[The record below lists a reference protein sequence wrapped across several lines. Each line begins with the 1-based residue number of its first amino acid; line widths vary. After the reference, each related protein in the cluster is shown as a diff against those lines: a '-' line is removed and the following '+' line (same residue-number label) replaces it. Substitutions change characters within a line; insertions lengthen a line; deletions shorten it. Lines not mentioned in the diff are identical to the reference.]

1 MTTIQ
6 DAGRD
11 LAPDP
16 GEIRA
21 MLDAIIPDGA
31 PFEIRVLKLRKQT
44 PDGLIEDPYTKAQ
57 TGFYEDTVLA
67 ASHAARYAGMHCAGV
82 YVTLNQLS
90 PHAQSW
96 GADRIAKGR
105 GAADADILRYR
116 YLYIDVDP
124 VRPSD
129 TNANESERTA
139 ARERA
144 SQVLAYLRDAGWP
157 DPVWA
162 GNSGSGSMMLFRI
175 DLAPDA
181 QPLIQRALQGLH
193 DLFGD
198 HAVGIDTSVFNPAR
212 LVRLAGTVNAKAIT
226 PQPERPWALATG
238 KALPN
243 PGTVTREQLEA
254 IAAAEP
260 APVHRE
266 PFTGE
271 RYDLPAILAKAG
283 IQHREKQASYGAV
296 YEIADCLTSADHA
309 DGACFIQFH
318 SGAVA
323 YRCLHARCSGK
334 GWQDV
339 KALLNL
345 PDRTS
350 GPTLTVVTGG
360 PVEDDA
366 TQWDIIP
373 PEKES
378 RTWPEMHDAA
388 YYGLAGDVVKAI
400 DPTTEGDPVAVLE
413 FFLTAFGS
421 ACGRNAYIAVG
432 NDQHGANHYV
442 VLVGDSSRSRK
453 GNSRGG
459 VLALMERAAPE
470 WKQQRVL
477 GGLSSGEGL
486 IYAVRDRVER
496 ENKKGELEVFD
507 EGVRDKRLLCI
518 EDEFSRV
525 FKVAGRQGSTT
536 SEIMRQ
542 AWDGRDTLR
551 VMVKG
556 DTNTA
561 SGAHV
566 AIFGNVTEPELLVS
580 LSETDITNGMANRY
594 RWPVVRRSKLI
605 ARPRP
610 MPAGVSD
617 ALVHRIVAALAF
629 AETAGEMDLAPETEP
644 LWERVYRDELSTP
657 TRGIVGSL
665 TARGDAI
672 TLRLALTY
680 ALLDRCNEIRPEH
693 LRAALAVWSYS
704 EQSVRYLFGD
714 KTGDW
719 VADRILHIL
728 KVEGPKK
735 HIEIVEA
742 FGRNQSAARIQT
754 AIELLN
760 SWGRIVVRSP
770 RKTGTVGR
778 PATVYELIP
787 DKAA

>member
-1 MTTIQ
+1 MAIV
-6 DAGRD
+6 
-11 LAPDP
+11 PDP
-16 GEIRA
+16 EQMRA
-21 MLDAIIPDGA
+21 MLTAITDRGA
-31 PFEIRVLKLRKQT
+31 PFEIRALKCRKRT
-44 PDGLIEDPYTKAQ
+44 PNGLIDDPYVKAQ
-57 TGFYEDTVLA
+57 SGFFTDVETAV
-67 ASHAARYAGMHCAGV
+67 SAARLFTGNDAAGV
-82 YVTLNQLS
+82 HVTINAVLGHVLG
-90 PHAQSW
+90 W
-96 GADRIAKGR
+96 GTDRIAKGR
-105 GAADADILRYR
+105 ATSDADVTRYR
-116 YLYIDVDP
+116 HLYLDVDS
-124 VRPSD
+124 VRPTD
-129 TNANESERTA
+129 TNATAQERDAT
-139 ARERA
+139 RERA
-144 SQVLAYLRDAGWP
+144 LQLLTYLRDAGWP

-162 GNSGSGSMMLFRI
+162 GSSGSGSMMLFRI

-181 QPLIQRALQGLH
+181 QPLIRRVLQGLH

-198 HAVGIDTSVFNPAR
+198 DVVAIDTSTANPAR

-226 PQPERPWALATG
+226 PTPDRPWSLATG
-238 KALPN
+238 QALPN
-243 PGTVTREQLEA
+243 PGTVTHAQLEA

-260 APVHRE
+260 DPAHRK

-271 RYDLPAILAKAG
+271 RYDLARILSDSG
-283 IQHREKQASYGAV
+283 VQYREKQASYGVV
-296 YEIADCLTSADHA
+296 YEIANCLTSPDHA

-334 GWQDV
+334 GWLDV

-350 GPTLTVVTGG
+350 GPTLTVVTGATG
-360 PVEDDA
+360 EDDA
-366 TQWDIIP
+366 TEWDIIP

-378 RTWPEMHDAA
+378 RTWPVMHDAA
-388 YYGLAGDVVKAI
+388 YHGLAGDVVDAI
-400 DPTTEGDPVAVLE
+400 DPTTEGDRVAVLE

-421 ACGRNAYIAVG
+421 ACGRNAHIVVG
-432 NDQHGANHYV
+432 NDHHGANHYV

-470 WKQQRVL
+470 WKQRVL

-496 ENKKGELEVFD
+496 ENKKGELDVVD
-507 EGVRDKRLLCI
+507 DGVRDKRLLCI

-525 FKVAGRQGSTT
+525 FKVAGRHGSTIT
-536 SEIMRQ
+536 EIMRQ
-542 AWDGRDTLR
+542 AWDGRDALR

-610 MPAGVSD
+610 MAPSVSD
-617 ALVHRIVAALAF
+617 ELVHRIMAALEF
-629 AETAGEMDLAPETEP
+629 AETAGEIDLAPETEL
-644 LWERVYRDELSTP
+644 LWERVYREELAMP
-657 TRGIVGSL
+657 ARGIVGSL

-680 ALLDRCNEIRPEH
+680 ALLDRCHEIRPVH

-770 RKTGTVGR
+770 RRTGTVGR